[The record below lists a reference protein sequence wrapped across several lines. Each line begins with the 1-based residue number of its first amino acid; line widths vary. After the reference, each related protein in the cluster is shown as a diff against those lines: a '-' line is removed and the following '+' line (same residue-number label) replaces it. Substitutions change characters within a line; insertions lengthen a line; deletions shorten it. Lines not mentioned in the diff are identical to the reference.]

1 MAQLFHAYIY
11 QPFLSLLI
19 SIYNTVALH
28 DLGFAI
34 ILLTLLV
41 RVVLFPIFYRGTK
54 DQTLLQHLQPHVK
67 QIQLDHKDDK
77 ELQAK
82 KLMELYAKHKVNPFS
97 GFLLLLVQL
106 PIFIALFR
114 IFTNELGSD
123 AFSSTMFLGGMDL
136 SEKSLVLTILAAG
149 AQYVQGKLS
158 APKTKDTGDKN
169 PMASFGKTMIY
180 IGPAITIVILMNLP
194 AAIGLY
200 WLASTLFSV
209 AQQVYINKKMPPLP
223 DLEQKGKNG

>member
-1 MAQLFHAYIY
+1 MSQLFQSYIY
-11 QPFLSLLI
+11 QPFLSLLV

-28 DLGFAI
+28 DLGLAI

-41 RVVLFPIFYRGTK
+41 RVVLFPIFYKGTK

-97 GFLLLLVQL
+97 GFLLLIVQL

-114 IFTNELGSD
+114 IFTNELGST
-123 AFSSTMFLGGMDL
+123 AFSSPFFLGVLDL
-136 SEKSLVLTILAAG
+136 SAKSFLITILAAV
-149 AQYVQGKLS
+149 AQYVQGKMS
-158 APKTKDTGDKN
+158 APKIKETGEKN

-200 WLASTLFSV
+200 WLASTLFSI
-209 AQQVYINKKMPPLP
+209 AQQAYINKKMPPLP
-223 DLEQKGKNG
+223 ELEQKGKNG